1 MKELIFVVQEHHA
14 RKLHW
19 DFRLEINK
27 VLKSWAIPKKP
38 PLKKSIKRLAV
49 PVEDHSLEY
58 ANFEGTIPEGF
69 YGAGVVKIWDKGNY
83 EPEEISKDKIVVK
96 LNGKKMKGRYALI
109 KMKSGRYKGNWI
121 LFKC

>member
-1 MKELIFVVQEHHA
+1 MKKLIFVVQEHHA